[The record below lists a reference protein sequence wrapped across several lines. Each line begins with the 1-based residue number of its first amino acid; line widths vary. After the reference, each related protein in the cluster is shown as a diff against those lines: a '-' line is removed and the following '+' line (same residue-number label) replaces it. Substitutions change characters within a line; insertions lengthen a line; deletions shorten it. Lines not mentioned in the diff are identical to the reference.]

1 MNTISI
7 LLADD
12 HRLFRLG
19 MRQILEKVEDLDVVG
34 EAESAE
40 KTFSLCA
47 QLRPDLVLMDI
58 SFPTNNGIE
67 ITKQISKILEIKV
80 LALTSHEEDQYVIE
94 MLRAGASGYLIKNSS
109 ADELIRAIRTIHA
122 GHSYF
127 SKNIS
132 KTIFENTDKEKTLQT
147 NLSELSVTCREM
159 EVLKYLSEEMTN
171 KEIATQ
177 LFISPRTVETHKRN
191 LMQKLKVRNAVGLAK
206 FYFNMTHSSNGKLTY

>member
-1 MNTISI
+1 MNKISI

-19 MRQILEKVEDLDVVG
+19 VLQILEKVDDIYVVG
-34 EAESAE
+34 QAESVE
-40 KTFSLCA
+40 ETLSFCSRLK
-47 QLRPDLVLMDI
+47 PDLVLMDI
-58 SFPTNNGIE
+58 SFPNASGVE
-67 ITKQISKILEIKV
+67 LTKQLSKTLEIKV
-80 LALTSHEEDQYVIE
+80 LALTSHEEDRYVID

-109 ADELIRAIRTIHA
+109 VDELVRAIRTIHA

-132 KTIFENTDKEKTLQT
+132 KTIFENIDKEKAIQ
-147 NLSELSVTCREM
+147 SGFGKLSVTTREM

-171 KEIATQ
+171 KEIASQ

-191 LMQKLKVRNAVGLAK
+191 LMQKLKVKNAVGLAK
-206 FYFNMTHSSNGKLTY
+206 FYFKMTYSKEKLLL